1 MEMKTFKIEVQELLA
16 RVVEVESN
24 NLQEAMTNVQE
35 KYRKAEI
42 VLDYNDF
49 VEANFID
56 LKSQPRNDEMKMLI
70 KDVIEYLYNNEK
82 RYYEE
87 SDERQNYIFS
97 KLERIKTLID

>member
-1 MEMKTFKIEVQELLA
+1 MKTFKIEVQELLA